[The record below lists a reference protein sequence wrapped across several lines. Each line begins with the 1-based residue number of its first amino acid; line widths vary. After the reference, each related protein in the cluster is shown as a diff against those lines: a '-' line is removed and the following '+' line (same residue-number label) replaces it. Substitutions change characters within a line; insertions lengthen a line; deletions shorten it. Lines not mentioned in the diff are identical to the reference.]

1 VSWSFYQSIKYKK
14 NHKDQFLIYLILKN
28 IESWNKKKSITQM
41 NKKKDI
47 RKQKQDVNLLDQ
59 PIFFKNQLRVMR
71 SKKKKKV

>member
-1 VSWSFYQSIKYKK
+1 
-14 NHKDQFLIYLILKN
+14 
-28 IESWNKKKSITQM
+28 M